1 MAVFRAR
8 GDEIP
13 KGSRY
18 LSEKSSF
25 FLFFLSGPGAIQGET
40 NRPSIGSTDIQSSI
54 LCAKHFTST
63 VLGLRGV
70 QSTNVCGIHLLV
82 QRRADVKPTS

>member
-40 NRPSIGSTDIQSSI
+40 NRPSIWLNGQSKQYFM
-54 LCAKHFTST
+54 CQAFHKHRF
-63 VLGLRGV
+63 GV
-70 QSTNVCGIHLLV
+70 EGGPKY
-82 QRRADVKPTS
+82 QRMWHSPAGAAAR